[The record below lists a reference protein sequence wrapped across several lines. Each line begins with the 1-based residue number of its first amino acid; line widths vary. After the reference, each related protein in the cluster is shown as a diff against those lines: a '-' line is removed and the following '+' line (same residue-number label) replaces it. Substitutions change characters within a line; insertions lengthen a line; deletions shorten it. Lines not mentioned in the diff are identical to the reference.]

1 MRGVQDFLKDSV
13 PAMIDYLASVS
24 SPIGDTPLS
33 NLAYDAIRLDRL
45 DVVHALR
52 QRSQRMTVLDKESI
66 PILPHLLDIPK
77 HLAIV
82 TSAIIRSSKNYRSR
96 PKAKD
101 DIRDLVVEEFRFVCF
116 EVEEETLRRVSQLAT
131 KLAEGRRP
139 SILEVP
145 ANGVV
150 MEATPHLPLLTGHQC
165 SRRRKSCV
173 PSTTPSPSQPNSP
186 IRQMS
191 FGDSSACLQS
201 CTQLTSDDPAPWSQ
215 RGNRVMHMK
224 APSTDSIP
232 SYRARDFPLSA
243 SPSCVSEAPIDMD
256 PGKRK
261 KGLLRGILRR

>member
-82 TSAIIRSSKNYRSR
+82 TSEIIRSSKNYRSR

-101 DIRDLVVEEFRFVCF
+101 DITDLVVEEFRFVCF
-116 EVEEETLRRVSQLAT
+116 EVEEEALRRVSQLAT

-145 ANGVV
+145 
-150 MEATPHLPLLTGHQC
+150 
-165 SRRRKSCV
+165 
-173 PSTTPSPSQPNSP
+173 STTPSPSEPNSP

-201 CTQLTSDDPAPWSQ
+201 CTQITSDDPAPWGQ
-215 RGNRVMHMK
+215 RGDRDMHMK

-232 SYRARDFPLSA
+232 SYRARDFPLSI
-243 SPSCVSEAPIDMD
+243 SPSCVSEPPIDMD